1 MKLQKTLLVI
11 AALMLSTSVL
21 AQDNKTG
28 GVKGKVRVE
37 SGTPGGVS
45 VAVRQGDIEIAR
57 GLTAKNGDF
66 ELTGLKPGRYGLTF
80 KKSGLSV
87 GTIEGVEI
95 KAGKS
100 KSLGDRLILTVDE
113 GSIAFIRGSVFNEG
127 DRSMPNVKIELAR
140 VEADGTVK
148 KIDSRVS
155 NEIGAFVFRLT
166 PEVRKY
172 RITAKPPRG
181 EEVTKDVDV
190 DGPAVYRIAIS
201 IKSPAK

>member
-1 MKLQKTLLVI
+1 MRLNKTLLLL
-11 AALMLSTSVL
+11 AALLLSTSVL
-21 AQDNKTG
+21 AQDNRTG

-37 SGTPGGVS
+37 SGTADGVS
-45 VAVRQGDIEIAR
+45 VVVRQGDVEIAR
-57 GLTAKNGDF
+57 AITTKGGDF
-66 ELTGLKPGRYGLTF
+66 ELKGLKPGRYGLTF
-80 KKSGLSV
+80 KKTGLSV
-87 GTIEGVEI
+87 GTIEGIEI
-95 KAGKS
+95 KSGKP
-100 KSLGDRLILTVDE
+100 KSLGDRLILTIDE

-127 DRSMPNVKIELAR
+127 DRSLPNVKIELAR
-140 VEADGTVK
+140 VEADGTLK

-181 EEVTKDVDV
+181 EEVIKDVDI

-201 IKSPAK
+201 IKNPAK

>member
-1 MKLQKTLLVI
+1 MKLHKTLLVI
-11 AALMLSTSVL
+11 AALVLSTSVF

-45 VAVRQGDIEIAR
+45 VAVRQGDVEIAR
-57 GLTAKNGDF
+57 GLTAKNGEF

-80 KKSGLSV
+80 KKTGLSV

-100 KSLGDRLILTVDE
+100 KSLGDRLILTIDE
-113 GSIAFIRGSVFNEG
+113 GSIAFIRGSVFNEV
-127 DRSMPNVKIELAR
+127 DRSLPNVTIELGR
-140 VEADGTVK
+140 VEADGSVK

-155 NEIGAFVFRLT
+155 NEIGAFVFRVT
-166 PEVRKY
+166 PEVQKY
-172 RITAKPPRG
+172 RITARPPRG
-181 EEVTKDVDV
+181 EVVTKDVDI

-201 IKSPAK
+201 VKTTAK